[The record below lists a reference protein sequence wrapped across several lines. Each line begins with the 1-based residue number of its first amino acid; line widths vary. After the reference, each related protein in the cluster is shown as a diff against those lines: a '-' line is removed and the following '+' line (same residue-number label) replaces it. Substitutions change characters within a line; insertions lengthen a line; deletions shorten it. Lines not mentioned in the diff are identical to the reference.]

1 MLITKV
7 SDLTG
12 NTSSMEIDVTNEQ
25 IALWKG
31 GELIQDV
38 MPDLTPDEREFIMTG
53 STSEEWDAAF
63 GE

>member
-1 MLITKV
+1 
-7 SDLTG
+7 
-12 NTSSMEIDVTNEQ
+12 
-25 IALWKG
+25 
-31 GELIQDV
+31 